1 MQVRQLLELADLGVA
16 PLWAPDETLARAVT
30 GVTTADVANPASY
43 LSPGEIVLTGLVWWQ
58 PQDVGAARAFVSTAR
73 AAGTVALVA
82 GEGVHGRVPEEFVA
96 ACRDQGLPLF
106 SVPRSTP
113 FRAIIDRIYLW
124 LWTDLGESLPSTVRT
139 ELLDAV
145 ALDDVLATTV
155 QRLGLAGLTL
165 VSATGRVIAGSD
177 PTGSQRLPIGPDPT
191 SPFDGWWLCAPATA
205 RQRPVLDEIAAL
217 LSLRAKRH
225 RAHLAAQA
233 KAVAELLT
241 ADEALAGEI
250 TPILVR
256 IPRAPTTW
264 AVDAAI
270 ELLAASG
277 MTFAVGEAGPGES
290 FGIVDAPP
298 EQLLQ
303 WCVDR
308 LPALQ
313 ALVQGR
319 LAVGIGQR
327 TDDLTAALAGA
338 RHAANAAE
346 RQPCAVSGMTSLKA
360 LLAGLPSP
368 VAQHFQAST
377 IGPLIAYDA
386 ANNTQLL
393 QTLRTFLDH
402 GASWTRTAAAMHL
415 HVNTVHY
422 RIERVEALTGRHLL
436 DPADR
441 LDLHAALLLF

>member
-30 GVTTADVANPASY
+30 GVTTADVADPASY
-43 LSPGEIVLTGLVWWQ
+43 LSPGEIVLTGLVWWR
-58 PQDVGAARAFVSTAR
+58 PEDAGAARAFVSTAR

-82 GEGVHGRVPEEFVA
+82 GEGVHGPVPAEFVA

-106 SVPRSTP
+106 SVPRGTP

-145 ALDDVLATTV
+145 TLDDVLTTAV
-155 QRLGLAGLTL
+155 QRLGLPGLAL
-165 VSATGRVIAGSD
+165 VSATGRVLAGGESTD
-177 PTGSQRLPIGPDPT
+177 GQRLPIGPEPR
-191 SPFDGWWLCAPATA
+191 SPFDGWWLCVS
-205 RQRPVLDEIAAL
+205 QHRPVLDEIVAL
-217 LSLRAKRH
+217 LSLRATRH

-233 KAVAELLT
+233 KAVAELL
-241 ADEALAGEI
+241 ANEATAGEI
-250 TPILVR
+250 TPVLVR
-256 IPRAPTTW
+256 IPHAPTTW
-264 AVDAAI
+264 AVDAAN

-277 MTFAVGEAGPGES
+277 MTFVVGEAGPGEAL
-290 FGIVDAPP
+290 GLADTPP

-303 WCVDR
+303 WCTDQ
-308 LPALQ
+308 LPLLQ
-313 ALVQGR
+313 ALVPER
-319 LAVGIGQR
+319 IAVGIGPS
-327 TDDLTAALAGA
+327 TDDLAAALAGA
-338 RHAANAAE
+338 RHAANAE
-346 RQPCAVSGMTSLKA
+346 QQPCAVAGMTSLGTV
-360 LLAGLPSP
+360 LAGLSSL

-377 IGPLIAYDA
+377 IGPLMAYDA

-422 RIERVEALTGRHLL
+422 RIERVEALTGRRVL
-436 DPADR
+436 DPGDR
-441 LDLHAALLLF
+441 LDLHAALLLL